1 MNAESLNLS
10 TSSGATTAY
19 VTRPHEP
26 VSAAVILIQ
35 EYWGI
40 NEHIRDLAGRY
51 AKEGYLCVAPDLY
64 RGRVAADT
72 EEASALM
79 QALDI
84 EDGME
89 TIHKAIHETQRVYEV
104 DRFGITGF
112 CMGGTFALR
121 AACEIPELAAA
132 SP

>member
-40 NEHIRDLAGRY
+40 NDHIRDLAGRF
-51 AKEGYLCVAPDLY
+51 ANEGYLCVAPDLY
-64 RGRVAADT
+64 RGRIAADAK
-72 EEASALM
+72 EASALM
-79 QALDI
+79 QALAID
-84 EDGME
+84 DGME
-89 TIHKAIHETQRVYEV
+89 TIRKAIDAATETYQIKQ
-104 DRFGITGF
+104 FAIIGF
-112 CMGGTFALR
+112 CMG
-121 AACEIPELAAA
+121 
-132 SP
+132 